1 MVNACQRYSLKVFS
15 HPNNIFII
23 LRETFHETILIWRG
37 FCHPNLK
44 IVPLFANII
53 INEGLT
59 HEYQTENI
67 SINDGIRARK
77 PS

>member
-1 MVNACQRYSLKVFS
+1 MK
-15 HPNNIFII
+15 
-23 LRETFHETILIWRG
+23 
-37 FCHPNLK
+37 HPNLK